1 MITLRK
7 LYTICFFLGLFFIP
21 FNEFEGLTFLGEYSD
36 ESATYFF
43 LAGFLF
49 LMIESLLRGK
59 INIPYK
65 NSLSLILIGFIIWTS
80 LSTFINFDSVSHN
93 FYKQTSGWSRYI
105 RQTISLLISAV
116 VFTVL
121 FWNVIK
127 NYSVERIFLLIR
139 KAFLFSFIF
148 VSVYGFIEIAIV
160 FFGMGFLLPV
170 LESFDIFPFVNTYLQ
185 NTERVGISS
194 VTYEIPSLGTYLITV
209 LPWMMSYIFTE
220 KGIYKYI
227 PLGSIMILLFFSDSR
242 SALIVIVLQLFL
254 LVVLLILDAKY
265 RTKTLKILQYGAI
278 LIALVLLV
286 KSEQIVKTVEEK
298 ADRVDFVNNL
308 RNSISNKSRFGIQY
322 ATLQVF
328 KENPVVGVGLGQ
340 TTYHA
345 IHHYP
350 YWSTYKNWEFE
361 LKYKNQTEKSF
372 PPLYNFYTR
381 ALAEFGLIGFLL
393 FVGLIFL
400 CFYYSFLLWKTSNDK
415 QRFMGIIL
423 LLSFAGMAINW
434 MQLDNFKQY
443 GFWISLVLL
452 IKYRMDFNNKNLLE
466 KHSI

>member
-1 MITLRK
+1 
-7 LYTICFFLGLFFIP
+7 
-21 FNEFEGLTFLGEYSD
+21 
-36 ESATYFF
+36 
-43 LAGFLF
+43 
-49 LMIESLLRGK
+49 
-59 INIPYK
+59 
-65 NSLSLILIGFIIWTS
+65 
-80 LSTFINFDSVSHN
+80 
-93 FYKQTSGWSRYI
+93 
-105 RQTISLLISAV
+105 
-116 VFTVL
+116 
-121 FWNVIK
+121 
-127 NYSVERIFLLIR
+127 
-139 KAFLFSFIF
+139 
-148 VSVYGFIEIAIV
+148 
-160 FFGMGFLLPV
+160 
-170 LESFDIFPFVNTYLQ
+170 
-185 NTERVGISS
+185 
-194 VTYEIPSLGTYLITV
+194 
-209 LPWMMSYIFTE
+209 
-220 KGIYKYI
+220 
-227 PLGSIMILLFFSDSR
+227 
-242 SALIVIVLQLFL
+242 
-254 LVVLLILDAKY
+254 
-265 RTKTLKILQYGAI
+265 QYGAI